1 MKCPP
6 ESFQSPRPSPN
17 KIRKVEFDMPSGV
30 IPKSAVKH
38 QKESRAEKSEKKV
51 VDKAPD
57 AAYIDLQKQLDSLS
71 PSQLKIIGVMDEPS
85 IHVDTVIDR
94 SGLAPAKVL
103 ADLTLLQIKGYVRQE
118 TGKRFTLNIKMK

>member
-1 MKCPP
+1 M
-6 ESFQSPRPSPN
+6 S
-17 KIRKVEFDMPSGV
+17 EFAGFYPDKLRRVVFEHADGLFPV
-30 IPKSAVKH
+30 
-38 QKESRAEKSEKKV
+38 AEKAYPKPSVSEEPEKKV